1 MIDDKTQ
8 AMIAALLTLP
18 VAQKILESVHGEKY
32 QGQGIPEMVDT
43 YFRLKKLVKRRFDE
57 GG

>member
-32 QGQGIPEMVDT
+32 QGQGMPEMVDT
-43 YFRLKKLVKRRFDE
+43 YFRLKKLLKRRFDE

>member
-8 AMIAALLTLP
+8 AVIAALLTIP
-18 VAQKILESVHGEKY
+18 VAQKILESTHDEKY
-32 QGQGIPEMVDT
+32 QGQGMPEMVDT
-43 YFRLKKLVKRRFDE
+43 YFRLRKLVKRRFDE

>member
-8 AMIAALLTLP
+8 AVIAALLTLP

-32 QGQGIPEMVDT
+32 QGQGMPEMVDT
-43 YFRLKKLVKRRFDE
+43 YFRLKKLLKRRFDE

>member
-8 AMIAALLTLP
+8 AVVAALLTIP

>member
-8 AMIAALLTLP
+8 AMVAALLTIP

-32 QGQGIPEMVDT
+32 QGQGIPEMVET

>member
-8 AMIAALLTLP
+8 AVVAALLTIP
-18 VAQKILESVHGEKY
+18 VAQKILESVHGENY
-32 QGQGIPEMVDT
+32 QGQGIPEMVET

>member
-8 AMIAALLTLP
+8 AVIAALLTIP

-32 QGQGIPEMVDT
+32 QGQGMPEMVDT
-43 YFRLKKLVKRRFDE
+43 YFRLKKLLKRRFDE

>member
-32 QGQGIPEMVDT
+32 QGQGMPEMVDT
-43 YFRLKKLVKRRFDE
+43 YFRLRKLVKRRFDE
-57 GG
+57 GS

>member
-8 AMIAALLTLP
+8 AVIAALLTMP

-32 QGQGIPEMVDT
+32 QGQGMPEMVDT
-43 YFRLKKLVKRRFDE
+43 YFRLKKLLKRRFDE

>member
-8 AMIAALLTLP
+8 AVIAALLTIP
-18 VAQKILESVHGEKY
+18 VAQKILESAHGEKY
-32 QGQGIPEMVDT
+32 QGQGMPEMVDT
-43 YFRLKKLVKRRFDE
+43 YFRLRKLVKRRFDE

>member
-8 AMIAALLTLP
+8 AVIAALLTLP

-32 QGQGIPEMVDT
+32 QGQGMPEMVDT
-43 YFRLKKLVKRRFDE
+43 YFRIKKLLKRRFDE

>member
-8 AMIAALLTLP
+8 AVVAAVLTIP

>member
-8 AMIAALLTLP
+8 AVIAALLTIP
-18 VAQKILESVHGEKY
+18 VAQKILDSVHGEKY
-32 QGQGIPEMVDT
+32 QGQGMPEMVDT
-43 YFRLKKLVKRRFDE
+43 YFRLRKLVKRRFDE

>member
-8 AMIAALLTLP
+8 AVVAALLTIP

-32 QGQGIPEMVDT
+32 QGQGMPEMVDT
-43 YFRLKKLVKRRFDE
+43 YFRLRKLVKRRFDE

>member
-8 AMIAALLTLP
+8 AVVAALLTIP

-32 QGQGIPEMVDT
+32 QGQGIPEMVET
-43 YFRLKKLVKRRFDE
+43 YFRLKNLVKRRFDE